1 MDAIRIYSSGIKN
14 VVATMGT
21 ALTKEHIKL
30 IHKLNVRV
38 VLNMDSDSAGIKA
51 TLQNGELLSN
61 DNIDVSVIKL
71 SGAKDPDEYISK
83 FGIDSYKD
91 SIKHAVSLF
100 DFKLNNIKNSKN
112 LEKADELS
120 LYVNEVIEEL
130 NKSNDEVL
138 RNITIN
144 KLSSE
149 YNIDKNI
156 LLNKLNKIE
165 DKKDVVIVKKKV
177 KKLKQNIKAI
187 EEILFYMMNSIKYAK
202 IFEQELNYVPDKKY
216 FNIEKD
222 IQAYIIINN
231 TINLADFISY
241 ETEKGNKDIISE
253 IINNHNDDVE
263 MNENEFRSYIKI
275 IEKWIKEDKI
285 NELKLRIKS
294 ELDINKKK
302 ELMDMIA
309 SIKRGSEL

>member
-38 VLNMDSDSAGIKA
+38 ILNMDSDSAGIKA